1 VFKSPKPVRRIK
13 QARGMLVT
21 GCVNPAGESAEAG
34 YNGLYFTDAE
44 LETIVSKRT
53 MLGCPV
59 KAEHGG
65 AALGSV
71 VSSYVDDLGKLHCV
85 MNIDERSVEGAIA
98 AGLVRDGIAK
108 ELSLGY
114 SVDVAHS
121 ADGDSIAKDK
131 TILEVSLVRKGARD
145 SCHVVA
151 FEDALGTQFTRRQ
164 QAPDMSGEMRA
175 ADAWS
180 EFKMT

>member
-1 VFKSPKPVRRIK
+1 
-13 QARGMLVT
+13 MLVI
-21 GCVNPAGESAEAG
+21 GCANPPGESADAG
-34 YNGLYFTDAE
+34 YNGLYLTDAE
-44 LETIVSKRT
+44 LETIVRQRK

-71 VSSYVDDLGKLHCV
+71 VSSYVDDSGKLQCV
-85 MNIDERSVEGAIA
+85 MNIDEHSVEGAIA

-114 SVDVAHS
+114 SVDVVHS
-121 ADGDSIAKDK
+121 AEGARIARDK

-145 SCHVVA
+145 ACYVLA
-151 FEDALGTQFTRRQ
+151 YEDARGTQFTRERECVP
-164 QAPDMSGEMRA
+164 APPARDPWA
-175 ADAWS
+175 AFGLGDVS
-180 EFKMT
+180 

>member
-1 VFKSPKPVRRIK
+1 
-13 QARGMLVT
+13 MLVT
-21 GCVNPAGESAEAG
+21 GCANPAGESAADG

-44 LETIVSKRT
+44 LQTIVGERK

-65 AALGSV
+65 VELGRV
-71 VSSYVDDLGKLHCV
+71 VSSYVDGAGKLHCV

-121 ADGDSIAKDK
+121 AGGEGLQAQTKQ
-131 TILEVSLVRKGARD
+131 ILEVSLVRKGAREA
-145 SCHVVA
+145 CFVLA
-151 FEDALGTQFTRRQ
+151 YEDDQGARGTQFTRTQ
-164 QAPDMSGEMRA
+164 QAARDPWATFDLRA
-175 ADAWS
+175 R
-180 EFKMT
+180 